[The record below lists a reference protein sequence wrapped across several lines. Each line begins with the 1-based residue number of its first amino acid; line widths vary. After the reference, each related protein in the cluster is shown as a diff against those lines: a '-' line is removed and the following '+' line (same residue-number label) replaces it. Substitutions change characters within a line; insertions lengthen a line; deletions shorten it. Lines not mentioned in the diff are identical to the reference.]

1 MPTKGQGFPGGAS
14 GEELA
19 CQCRRHR
26 FDPWKIP
33 WRRKR
38 QPTPVF
44 LPGKFHGQRSMAG
57 YSPWGCRE
65 LDMTEQLST
74 HTGAIWI
81 IHLVT
86 GLPCQLGYI
95 ANSFHYLNELNLQP
109 KALTKIYLKHFIKN
123 HTGNIVLELRF
134 QIFQPFE
141 VYQTT
146 QRAFQ

>member
-1 MPTKGQGFPGGAS
+1 
-14 GEELA
+14 
-19 CQCRRHR
+19 
-26 FDPWKIP
+26 
-33 WRRKR
+33 
-38 QPTPVF
+38 
-44 LPGKFHGQRSMAG
+44 MAG

-65 LDMTEQLST
+65 LDMTERLST

-123 HTGNIVLELRF
+123 HTGNVALELRF

-141 VYQTT
+141 IIRPHEEPFSERTSDKSWCK
-146 QRAFQ
+146 AFWNLPAAEGKLLMQVRCF

>member
-1 MPTKGQGFPGGAS
+1 
-14 GEELA
+14 
-19 CQCRRHR
+19 
-26 FDPWKIP
+26 
-33 WRRKR
+33 
-38 QPTPVF
+38 
-44 LPGKFHGQRSMAG
+44 MAG